1 MVVYFQLRTSHC
13 MGVWATSFKDFADFL
28 CFERRKRPIGLYA
41 DTLVS
46 YSRCTDLEQP
56 VVVVDE
62 TGITD

>member
-1 MVVYFQLRTSHC
+1 
-13 MGVWATSFKDFADFL
+13 MGVWASSFKDFADFL
-28 CFERRKRPIGLYA
+28 CFERRKRPVGLYA